1 MNTTATVTATVTS
14 ADGTTIAY
22 DKLGTGPTV
31 ILVGG
36 AFQYRSFDPRT
47 AEIARALSDRF
58 TVFHFDRRGR
68 GDSGDTHPY
77 AVAREVED
85 IAALI
90 EAAGGPACLYG
101 MSSGAPLALD
111 AVSAGLDVP
120 KIAVY
125 EAPFLV
131 DGGRAVGPDYL
142 QRLDALLA
150 AGDRTGAVALFLT
163 EGVGVPAEYVAAMR
177 EQPMWS
183 GFEAVAPTLAYDARI
198 MDGTLDGRALPTHRW
213 AAVTC
218 PALIADGGASPDSM
232 RTAADALATLLP
244 DARRVTI
251 PGQDHGVAPEAIVP
265 LLAEFYGG

>member
-22 DKLGTGPTV
+22 DRVGTGPAV

-47 AEIARALSDRF
+47 TEIAVALSDRF
-58 TVFHFDRRGR
+58 TVFHYDRRGR
-68 GDSGDTHPY
+68 GDSGDTQPY
-77 AVAREVED
+77 AVGREVED

-90 EAAGGPACLYG
+90 DAAGGRACLYG

-111 AVSAGLDVP
+111 AAAAGLDVP
-120 KIAVY
+120 KVAVY

-131 DGGRAVGPDYL
+131 DGGRAVGPGYL
-142 QRLDALLA
+142 ERLDDLIA
-150 AGDRTGAVALFLT
+150 ADDRTGAVTLFLT
-163 EGVGVPAEYVAAMR
+163 EAVGVPAEYVAAMR
-177 EQPMWS
+177 EQPMWP

-198 MDGTLDGRALPTHRW
+198 MDGTVDGHALPSTRW
-213 AAVTC
+213 AGVTC
-218 PALIADGGASPDSM
+218 PALIVDGGASPDSM
-232 RTAADALATLLP
+232 GTAADALAALLP
-244 DARRVTI
+244 SARRVTI

-265 LLAEFYGG
+265 PLVEFYRG